1 MKSLKDILEPVKA
14 ALLTV
19 TKDVYHYEALKAE
32 DRYIVWAED
41 GDNPMYADDTM
52 EHQVIQGTIDYFT
65 SMEYDPNVTDEEF
78 EKYGVGAVRKA
89 AREGDAQ
96 HGSFLAGQVAAM
108 VNKEQTCKEIIEDLF
123 TQGEQVLGGAMKWV
137 K

>member
-19 TKDVYHYEALKAE
+19 TEDVYHYEALKAE

-52 EHQVIQGTIDYFT
+52 EHQAIQGTIDYFT
-65 SMEYDPNVTDEEF
+65 SMEYDPNVDAIQKALKEARIASYLNSQQYDDETKMMNYQWIF
-78 EKYGVGAVRKA
+78 E
-89 AREGDAQ
+89 
-96 HGSFLAGQVAAM
+96 VA
-108 VNKEQTCKEIIEDLF
+108 
-123 TQGEQVLGGAMKWV
+123 
-137 K
+137 

>member
-1 MKSLKDILEPVKA
+1 MLGAVGVQVGTRFLVAKECTISPVYKEKILKAKDIDTISTGRRLGHPVR
-14 ALLTV
+14 
-19 TKDVYHYEALKAE
+19 ALKTPFSRELA
-32 DRYIVWAED
+32 
-41 GDNPMYADDTM
+41 
-52 EHQVIQGTIDYFT
+52 H
-65 SMEYDPNVTDEEF
+65 MEYDPNVPDEEF

>member
-19 TKDVYHYEALKAE
+19 TEDVYHYEALKPE

-52 EHQVIQGTIDYFT
+52 EHQAIQGTIDYFT
-65 SMEYDPNVTDEEF
+65 SMEYDPNVDAIQKALKEARIASYLNSQLYDDETKMMNYQWIF
-78 EKYGVGAVRKA
+78 E
-89 AREGDAQ
+89 
-96 HGSFLAGQVAAM
+96 VA
-108 VNKEQTCKEIIEDLF
+108 
-123 TQGEQVLGGAMKWV
+123 
-137 K
+137 